1 VKEAR
6 AAAVPMDEQRK
17 HQLQIVAVIC
27 TAASLRSLQHPA
39 VRMFIHALDEDYSDM
54 SYASVRTHIDELDA
68 DITGA
73 VDRVLVEQGPWS
85 LTCDGAT
92 SREDLLSVVVAHN
105 ARGKRLL
112 LSLVEAGGDARD
124 ASYLHRLLL
133 SDVSRCKNAVFG
145 STLDN
150 ASVFE
155 AAQGSVS
162 DEMQRNRNPL
172 PYTAIGCSCGHH
184 YTGASCGHHY
194 TGDHPMVVHPR
205 RGTSRS
211 RGGLFWVLGFAKHAR
226 RPSSIR
232 RHAFSSHGLVGT
244 VQRQLEY
251 EKIGNRSSQPSIEPG
266 ILRKGL
272 GELVQAMRSN

>member
-184 YTGASCGHHY
+184 YTG
-194 TGDHPMVVHPR
+194 DHPMVVHPR